1 MCAVAVV
8 KPNIPSGYSPEG
20 LIIKESQFCDSFILY
35 EHLFLTLFVYTAIIM
50 TSEVSVPNVRGIP
63 LIRSWE
69 AAIFCSFG
77 NWDTVRMKHSR
88 PLGECGFSL
97 EEVPR

>member
-1 MCAVAVV
+1 MCAVTVV
-8 KPNIPSGYSPEG
+8 KPNIPSSPPEG

-35 EHLFLTLFVYTAIIM
+35 EHLFLTLFVYPAIIM
-50 TSEVSVPNVRGIP
+50 TSEVTVPNVRGIP

-77 NWDTVRMKHSR
+77 NWNTVRLKHSH

>member
-1 MCAVAVV
+1 MCAVTVV
-8 KPNIPSGYSPEG
+8 KPNIPFGYPPEG

-35 EHLFLTLFVYTAIIM
+35 EHLFLTLFVYPAIIM
-50 TSEVSVPNVRGIP
+50 TSEVTVPNVRGIP

-69 AAIFCSFG
+69 AAIFCSLG
-77 NWDTVRMKHSR
+77 SRNTVRMKHSR